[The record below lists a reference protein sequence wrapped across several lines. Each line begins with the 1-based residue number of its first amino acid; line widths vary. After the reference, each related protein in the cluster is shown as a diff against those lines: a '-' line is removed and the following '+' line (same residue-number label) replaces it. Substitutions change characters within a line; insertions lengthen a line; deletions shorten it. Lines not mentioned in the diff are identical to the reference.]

1 MIRVTSL
8 SLKSGKT
15 VLLDG
20 VSFEAASGE
29 VFGVVG
35 NERSGKTE
43 LLRALA
49 GLARPTS
56 GEVEIAGV
64 SVGHHP
70 EQARKLVGY
79 LAADAGFYPDMT
91 CAEYLAFFAECYGV
105 APDAR
110 PALVRDLLSLVDLQ
124 RQASAP
130 IGQMTRAMGQRLGIA
145 RILAHD
151 PPALLLDEP
160 TRGMDPRAHVETR
173 ELLRELAGMGKTV
186 IVTAQNWAQLNG
198 LAMSG
203 MGLVAGKMTAS
214 GPVSEL
220 AARFAPYRTIAIRAL
235 GDTAHALEVIRAH
248 PHVLEA
254 WDAGSAPAQTTS
266 AQSLMRDLRARFTGS
281 YQEANTLL
289 TDLLRTDAQV
299 VAFHEI

>member
-1 MIRVTSL
+1 MIHVSGLT
-8 SLKSGKT
+8 LKSGKT
-15 VLLDG
+15 VVLDG
-20 VSFEAASGE
+20 VSFEAAAGE

-35 NERSGKTE
+35 NEHSGKTA

-49 GLARPTS
+49 GLARPIS
-56 GEVEIAGV
+56 GQIEIAGV
-64 SVGHHP
+64 SVSHQPG
-70 EQARKLVGY
+70 QTRKLVGY
-79 LAADAGFYPDMT
+79 LPSDGGFYPDMT
-91 CAEYLAFFAECYGV
+91 CTEYLAFFAECYGV
-105 APDAR
+105 APLAR

-124 RQASAP
+124 RQASIP

-151 PPALLLDEP
+151 PPALLLDDP
-160 TRGMDPRAHVETR
+160 TRGMDPRAHLETR

-186 IVTAQNWAQLNG
+186 VVTAQNWAQLNG
-198 LAMSG
+198 LASSG
-203 MGLVAGKMTAS
+203 MALVAGKVSAS
-214 GPVSEL
+214 GPVAEL
-220 AARFAPYRTIAIRAL
+220 AAQFAPYRTIAIRAL
-235 GDTAHALEVIRAH
+235 GDTVHALEVIRAH

-254 WDAGSAPAQTTS
+254 WDAGSTPAQSPS
-266 AQSLMRDLRARFTGS
+266 AQTMMRDLRVRFTGS